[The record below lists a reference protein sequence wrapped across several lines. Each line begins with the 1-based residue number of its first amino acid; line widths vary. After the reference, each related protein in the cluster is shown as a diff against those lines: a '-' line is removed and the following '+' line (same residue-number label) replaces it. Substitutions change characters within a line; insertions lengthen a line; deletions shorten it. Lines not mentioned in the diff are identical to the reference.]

1 MNKVFPSI
9 VLLLVVFLSACKR
22 DHRVIEKAM
31 RNISSQTAYITA
43 PAETAPSPWW
53 PFAVVF
59 GLVFLILIVLAAIYT
74 HHNKQQQQKATAK
87 PARKRRVT
95 KVYLPPVTPGQA
107 QPQNTLYATRLPQH
121 PEYEYEEHA

>member
-1 MNKVFPSI
+1 
-9 VLLLVVFLSACKR
+9 
-22 DHRVIEKAM
+22 M